1 MFIVST
7 NLQNLLLNKIKYSPK
22 ILFYT
27 LTLNLEKLRI
37 KVYFNII
44 VDYFIKLCENGQQI
58 CKLCI
63 SGLKPQLLPRVL
75 F

>member
-1 MFIVST
+1 
-7 NLQNLLLNKIKYSPK
+7 LLNKIKYSPI

-27 LTLNLEKLRI
+27 LTLNLEQLRI

-58 CKLCI
+58 CKLFI